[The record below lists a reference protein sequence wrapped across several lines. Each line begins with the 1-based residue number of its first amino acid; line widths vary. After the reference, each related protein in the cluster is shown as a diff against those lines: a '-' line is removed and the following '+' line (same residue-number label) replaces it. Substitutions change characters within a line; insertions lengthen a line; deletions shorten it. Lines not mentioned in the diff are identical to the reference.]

1 MFESLQSRLGGVFD
15 KLRGRGALSEA
26 DVDAA
31 LAEVRTALIDADVA
45 LPVVKEFIDKVRP
58 RAIGENVIRSVTPGQ
73 QVIKIVHDVLVE
85 TLGSENAA
93 LNLGSPPAPILMV
106 GLQGS
111 GKTTTSAKLGLLLQG
126 KEKKKVLMASLD
138 VNRPAAMEQLRVL
151 GEQAGVATLPVVAGQ
166 DPLTIAR
173 RAMASAKVGGYDV
186 LILDTAGRQSIDEQL
201 MSEVAAIKAATNPHE
216 TLLVADSLTGQDA
229 VNIAKN
235 FNDRVELSGI
245 ILTRVDGDARG
256 GAALSM
262 RAVTGAPIK
271 FLGAGEKLDA
281 LEAFHP
287 ARVAARILDMGDVVS
302 LVERAAETLDK
313 DEAEKIAAK
322 MKKGTFDMNDLRL
335 AIEPDEEAGRDERRA
350 GHAARRRQDQEP
362 ARCGRHRRQD
372 PHPPGSHHLLHDQ
385 KGTARSRPD
394 QRLAQEAH
402 RRRRRG
408 GCQRGQ
414 QASENAPP
422 DGGHDEEDGQGRPHA
437 ADARMGGGM
446 PGGFPPGM
454 FPGRRLIQQSRKGKT
469 MALRIRLARG
479 GTKKRPHY
487 SMVISDSPQPRDGRF
502 IEKIGFYN
510 PLLPSDHADRL
521 KLDLDE
527 AKAWIAKGAV
537 ASDRVHKI
545 PGQGRRGEGA
555 HPQQSAKVPAQEEGA
570 GTRAAA
576 AAKGG
581 STRRRRSWRAMRTF
595 SSPP

>member
-15 KLRGRGALSEA
+15 KLRGRGALSEG

-85 TLGSENAA
+85 TLGSDNAA

-111 GKTTTSAKLGLLLQG
+111 GKTTTSAKLGLLLTA
-126 KEKKKVLMASLD
+126 KKKNKVLMASLD
-138 VNRPAAMEQLRVL
+138 VSRPAAMEQLRVL

-166 DPLTIAR
+166 DPLTIAK

-186 LILDTAGRQSIDEQL
+186 VILDTAGRQSIDEQL
-201 MSEVAAIKAATNPHE
+201 MNEVASIKAATHPHE

-229 VNIAKN
+229 VHIAKN
-235 FNDRVELSGI
+235 FNDRLKLTGI

-262 RAVTGAPIK
+262 RSVTGAPIK

-322 MKKGTFDMNDLRL
+322 MKKGSFDMNDLKSQLNQMKKLGGMKGVLGMLPGVGKIKGQLEAAGIDDRIL
-335 AIEPDEEAGRDERRA
+335 TRQEAIICSMTKKE
-350 GHAARRRQDQEP
+350 
-362 ARCGRHRRQD
+362 RQD
-372 PHPPGSHHLLHDQ
+372 PDVINGSRRKRIAAGAGVDVSEVNKLLKMHRQMADMMKKMG
-385 KGTARSRPD
+385 KG
-394 QRLAQEAH
+394 
-402 RRRRRG
+402 
-408 GCQRGQ
+408 
-414 QASENAPP
+414 
-422 DGGHDEEDGQGRPHA
+422 GRVPQ
-437 ADARMGGGM
+437 M
-446 PGGFPPGM
+446 PGGFPGGIPPGI
-454 FPGRRLIQQSRKGKT
+454 FPGR
-469 MALRIRLARG
+469 
-479 GTKKRPHY
+479 H
-487 SMVISDSPQPRDGRF
+487 
-502 IEKIGFYN
+502 
-510 PLLPSDHADRL
+510 
-521 KLDLDE
+521 
-527 AKAWIAKGAV
+527 
-537 ASDRVHKI
+537 
-545 PGQGRRGEGA
+545 
-555 HPQQSAKVPAQEEGA
+555 
-570 GTRAAA
+570 
-576 AAKGG
+576 
-581 STRRRRSWRAMRTF
+581 
-595 SSPP
+595 